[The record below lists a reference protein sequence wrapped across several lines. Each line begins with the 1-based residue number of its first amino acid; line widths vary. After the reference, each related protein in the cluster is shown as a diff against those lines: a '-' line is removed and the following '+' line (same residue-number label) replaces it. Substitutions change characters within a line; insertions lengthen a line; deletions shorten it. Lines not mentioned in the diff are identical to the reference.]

1 MTSEMSTSESPS
13 IAHERLKSIVERVER
28 LEEEKKGL
36 AGDIRQIYAEA
47 KGVGFDTKIVRE
59 IVKIRR
65 LDAAD
70 RREQEELLDMYWRA
84 LDIA

>member
-13 IAHERLKSIVERVER
+13 IAHDRLKSIVERVER